1 MGGIASFRPGFI
13 FSGYGDLLNLQLGLH
28 ELAGAAV
35 ALGLAVAAIAAYLA
49 IQRSTREDRIGFY
62 LIGIVLLPAAMYL
75 AHLPNLQFPRYFLPS
90 GAIFLLLLAD
100 LAALVWRQSPA
111 WRPGAIAAMLI
122 VVIGN
127 AAEVSKFLKYGRGH
141 YADAVQAM
149 AVEGPIDYSSN
160 HDFRNPTVVD
170 FFARRQGVATTY
182 IPAAELCA
190 KLPHWALLG
199 DFDGERGALPADCA
213 GRYVLVSAYPSWG
226 LSGWSWTLYRRM
238 P

>member
-1 MGGIASFRPGFI
+1 MGGVSAMQPYFI
-13 FSGYGDLLNLQLGLH
+13 FTGYGDLLNLQLGLH

-49 IQRSTREDRIGFY
+49 IQRHTREDRIGLY
-62 LIGIVLLPAAMYL
+62 LIGIVLLPAVMYL

-100 LAALVWRQSPA
+100 LGALVWRRSPA
-111 WRPGAIAAMLI
+111 WRPGAIAAALI

-127 AAEVSKFLKYGRGH
+127 AAEVSKFLAYGRGH

-149 AVEGPIDYSSN
+149 AVEGPVDYSSN
-160 HDFRNPTVVD
+160 HDFRNTTVVD
-170 FFARRQGVATTY
+170 FFAHRQGVAVTY
-182 IPAAELCA
+182 VPAAELCA
-190 KLPHWALLG
+190 KQPHWALIG
-199 DFDGERGALPADCA
+199 DFDGARGALPAACA
-213 GRYVLVSAYPSWG
+213 GRYVAVSQYPSWG
-226 LSGWSWTLYRRM
+226 LSGWSSTLYRRM